1 MFYFLIFF
9 VFLEVLHCCL
19 HIWRRSSLL
28 QSLQTGFGRE
38 LSHLESDV
46 GFWGFL
52 WPLLW
57 MCLLHTFWSLLKG
70 IRKII
75 CFVSIPQSQASAESL
90 PFVFSRVVPWN
101 TEVCE
106 PFPNSIVMLAFS
118 TCLLAICKGSVSP
131 SIRAHAKIRPMWVS
145 GLGLGKAY
153 RVLRVT
159 VSQLRGSESEQS
171 PVACGKPSWWVSI
184 NRFIA
189 SLWSSEPWFMC
200 SHSLSQP
207 LSLTDHFSN
216 VGDKGQKWVSWAV
229 SCLAGKARYSHF
241 CGWNCRLQGSLLAP
255 TLMEGWRKQ
264 SENVPLTLINASIL
278 KTFFL
283 APMVCWN
290 FSAGLPGSYKG
301 TLVCEWLPK
310 SISWEGMTVEN
321 SYSTILQTSI
331 WSILDLEPRYLIII
345 QC

>member
-229 SCLAGKARYSHF
+229 SCLAGKARYSHTSVDEIA
-241 CGWNCRLQGSLLAP
+241 GCRGLSWHQPWWRGDASKVKMFLLLSSMHLFLRLFFWPQWCAGTSLLDSQAP
-255 TLMEGWRKQ
+255 TKELLSVNDYQNKYPER
-264 SENVPLTLINASIL
+264 
-278 KTFFL
+278 
-283 APMVCWN
+283 
-290 FSAGLPGSYKG
+290 
-301 TLVCEWLPK
+301 EW
-310 SISWEGMTVEN
+310 
-321 SYSTILQTSI
+321 Q
-331 WSILDLEPRYLIII
+331 
-345 QC
+345 